1 MMRRIELLPES
12 YLRRQRER
20 RSIALVL
27 IAGALVL
34 LLLVVWYVK
43 LGFDVDNA
51 KEELASVEAQ
61 NDELRTQIAELQPFA
76 ELQAEV
82 DTKRNALITVM
93 AGDVDWPVLMTEVAM
108 AAPGEVWLRR
118 MEASVGVTEGAAPV
132 GTETAPVRVSANV
145 PTGRI
150 AFEGTSLSMPGVA
163 KWLIRQEISKR
174 FEAVFLTD
182 AALTE
187 EYTSDAFNFSS
198 TLELNRNAL
207 SERFQDGDFDD
218 EEEQP

>member
-27 IAGALVL
+27 VAGALVL
-34 LLLVVWYVK
+34 LLLVVWWVK
-43 LGFDVDNA
+43 LGFDLADA
-51 KEELASVEAQ
+51 RDDLASIEAQ
-61 NDELRTQIAELQPFA
+61 NENLRTQIAELQPFA

-82 DTKRNALITVM
+82 DVKRNALITVM
-93 AGDVDWPVLMTEVAM
+93 AGDIDWPLLMTEVAM
-108 AAPGEVWLRR
+108 AVPGEVWLRT
-118 MEASVGVTEGAAPV
+118 MTASAGAAEGAAPV

-150 AFEGTSLSMPGVA
+150 AFDGTSLSMPGVA
-163 KWLIRQEISKR
+163 KWLIRQELSKR
-174 FEAVFLTD
+174 FEAVFLSD
-182 AALTE
+182 ATLTE
-187 EYTSDAFNFSS
+187 EFGTDAFNFSS
-198 TLELNRNAL
+198 TLELNQNAL